1 MKRSTGTT
9 LAKGG
14 AAQPPLQVVEVLEW
28 IFDFYSPTGARGLSF
43 GGFVKLTREAPGWLA
58 SGPWIAEAQVAKIFR
73 AHCQQGSPQLM
84 QRDNL
89 FGAVGELAA
98 HAFPGEGTAALP
110 RFLNEIFFHAPAVV
124 LRRQGLEGLP
134 AATPD
139 EVPVA
144 RVELC
149 AAPWSGYVKR
159 VLDKRLL
166 QQHEAQYL
174 RHRSSQRAGRGAAS
188 TPPPQFGRG
197 TKLKERVLAR
207 QYGRGADTAGVA
219 VRKAPPAAKAD
230 RAPAPRKKLTTSAA
244 RLPAPRA
251 SHGTTEATGAQNPA
265 PAVEAATLAAG
276 AAAATKQAARPE
288 AVNLAGV
295 APAAGEGAAP
305 KPLPPHWREV
315 QDPETG
321 ETYFFHAKS
330 LVARWDRPTS
340 IPFRKAPS
348 RPPPAVPSGAAA
360 EPAAASVGDT
370 GGSEDEDE
378 DEAVVLLSALKSDG
392 QQPSDDDEEELPHL
406 FKRLRHRL
414 KSVHSTSMR
423 SLLEEKTKPPKSLW
437 TKLNVAVA
445 AAGRFTRMAAE
456 QAESEAASTLGAAW
470 RGAAARSVI
479 ALRRKR
485 HAHRTR
491 VVQELAHTERT
502 YCFSLTAAIEHF
514 VMPLRA
520 LQAEPGSTLA
530 KAMAAALPPPKM
542 QQLFGN
548 IEQLQALSGQICEAL
563 QEKLS
568 AWSPVARVG
577 ATLKH
582 FAPFLRLY
590 GAYCRGYHESSA
602 LLAQLDAS
610 SAAWAQFRDAA
621 LTSGATAFG
630 GLSLSSIL
638 VMPVQ
643 RVPRYVLLL
652 RELIKNTWQEHC
664 DYDVIVEA
672 LTLMEGVAQDVN
684 NAIGV
689 RESVI
694 EVVGGKNEGAKR
706 MSRLKRYATAA
717 MFDCQAS
724 FGAFVDVLAPSRK
737 LLYDQPMLLVG
748 TYMGPDSIDREAAA
762 ATRADGVMTEMQA
775 HHRCFLFNDL
785 LVIGDAGGH
794 VPTSILQRVRGASSA
809 MPPPPPPRQAV
820 ASASAAAASG
830 AADASAGRQALECT
844 YGAHVRIDAALLV
857 FAMEV
862 PVLIP
867 NCLRV
872 INTTQAVVLTIQ
884 ASSQEER
891 DTWID
896 TLEQLREEEVSRA
909 SAVAQRVRAA
919 SVASPG
925 RALSDAPEMP
935 TSAPPFV
942 EVLRAERAEPAKGD
956 SKSRTYRIRVSL
968 SATGQTAECTRRYRD
983 IELFDR
989 QLRATLFASHSK
1001 LKVHDMAIHGE
1012 LLPHLPS
1019 NRKRK
1024 TEATVAMQCLN
1035 ISHYLQS
1042 LLMNEQVR
1050 GWSGTHQFFNFAG
1063 SW

>member
-1 MKRSTGTT
+1 MKRSTGIT

-14 AAQPPLQVVEVLEW
+14 AAQPPLRVVEVLEW
-28 IFDFYSPTGARGLSF
+28 IFDFYSPTGARGLSL

-58 SGPWIAEAQVAKIFR
+58 SGPWIAESQVAKIFR

-110 RFLNEIFFHAPAVV
+110 RFLNEIFFHTPAVV

-139 EVPVA
+139 EVPLA

-149 AAPWSGYVKR
+149 AAPWSGFVKR
-159 VLDKRLL
+159 VLDKRKL

-207 QYGRGADTAGVA
+207 QYGTAGVA
-219 VRKAPPAAKAD
+219 ARKAPPAAKAD
-230 RAPAPRKKLTTSAA
+230 RAPAPEAARKKLTTSAA

-265 PAVEAATLAAG
+265 PAVEPATLAAG
-276 AAAATKQAARPE
+276 AAAATKQAAHPE
-288 AVNLAGV
+288 AVILAGV

-321 ETYFFHAKS
+321 ETYYFHAKS
-330 LVARWDRPTS
+330 LVARWDRPMLMPTRQAPDRPTS
-340 IPFRKAPS
+340 IPYRKAPS

-360 EPAAASVGDT
+360 KPAAASVGDT

-378 DEAVVLLSALKSDG
+378 DEAVVLLGALESDG

-423 SLLEEKTKPPKSLW
+423 SLLEEKAKPPKSLW
-437 TKLNVAVA
+437 AKLNVAVA

-470 RGAAARSVI
+470 RGAAARSAI

-502 YCFSLTAAIEHF
+502 YCFSLTAAIQHF

-520 LQAEPGSTLA
+520 LQAEPGSTMA

-568 AWSPVARVG
+568 AWSPVARIG

-694 EVVGGKNEGAKR
+694 EVVGGKKEGAKR

-748 TYMGPDSIDREAAA
+748 TYMGPDRIDREAAA

-794 VPTSILQRVRGASSA
+794 VQTSILQRVRGASSA

-820 ASASAAAASG
+820 GSASAAAASG
-830 AADASAGRQALECT
+830 ASAGRQALECT

-857 FAMEV
+857 FAMEA
-862 PVLIP
+862 PVLVP

-872 INTTQAVVLTIQ
+872 INTSQAVVLTIQ

-909 SAVAQRVRAA
+909 SAVAQRVRTA
-919 SVASPG
+919 SAASPG

-935 TSAPPFV
+935 TSAPPLV

-968 SATGQTAECTRRYRD
+968 SAAGQTAECTRRYRD

-989 QLRATLFASHSK
+989 QVTAWPVRSVRSRAPSA
-1001 LKVHDMAIHGE
+1001 
-1012 LLPHLPS
+1012 HL
-1019 NRKRK
+1019 
-1024 TEATVAMQCLN
+1024 
-1035 ISHYLQS
+1035 
-1042 LLMNEQVR
+1042 
-1050 GWSGTHQFFNFAG
+1050 
-1063 SW
+1063 